1 MPAYASTEAAGKPCE
16 RLKQLVLRPHLH
28 SPNPKLWAVA
38 ADGED
43 STQDVAPVRS
53 SVAASRRGK
62 FPGPDIDLCKGI
74 PRFVA
79 CIWGRAGPWPL
90 AEMNG
95 FLVLLSVSLQ
105 SFSSEWR
112 FRCNF
117 DAFLVPTYM
126 PTPLHDGCMHAF
138 ER

>member
-95 FLVLLSVSLQ
+95 FLVYLVCRYS
-105 SFSSEWR
+105 R
-112 FRCNF
+112 FLNGDF
-117 DAFLVPTYM
+117 DAFCSSYIYAHS
-126 PTPLHDGCMHAF
+126 TP
-138 ER
+138 